1 MTDDRAANGGS
12 LFVATQF
19 VEPALVPGQR
29 FEGAEETELGSF
41 GSEGEAIAVARA
53 AWLEFQ
59 KRDTRDVA
67 WWLVKADGEEL
78 ARWIADSRSPVERVL
93 DLTTNELV
101 ELRP

>member
-1 MTDDRAANGGS
+1 MTDDQAAAGGS

-19 VEPALVPGQR
+19 VEPALAPGQR
-29 FEGAEETELGSF
+29 FEGTKETNLGSF
-41 GSEGEAIAVARA
+41 VSETEAIAVARA